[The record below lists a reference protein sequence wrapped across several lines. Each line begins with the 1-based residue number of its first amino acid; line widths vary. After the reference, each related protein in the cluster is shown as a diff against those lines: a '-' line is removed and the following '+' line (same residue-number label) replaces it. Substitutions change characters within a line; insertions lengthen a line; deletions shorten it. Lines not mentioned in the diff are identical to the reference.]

1 MQELFWTLSKYIFK
15 TISKSDDDY
24 LKHDFWITAKHSH
37 FWHIS
42 FLPAYNEGGKN
53 KKGCLH
59 FKVSIHRYTSQ
70 TCSTAYIQAQM
81 HHFGFRARTAPA
93 AQGWL
98 RRPQSHTDAGTTGLP
113 SEPGLQHPLESW
125 GWCSLICPQQA
136 LLRWEPQ
143 EYKAQGEQLTWG
155 KTERALI
162 FTLQP
167 GRSTETH
174 VHNSY

>member
-1 MQELFWTLSKYIFK
+1 MTTIWSMTSGLQLNIPIFD
-15 TISKSDDDY
+15 T
-24 LKHDFWITAKHSH
+24 FH
-37 FWHIS
+37 FSQLIMK
-42 FLPAYNEGGKN
+42 GGKN

-98 RRPQSHTDAGTTGLP
+98 RRPQSHTDAGTAGLP

-125 GWCSLICPQQA
+125 GWCSPICPQQA